1 MYRKCIQEFCNVKAN
16 LGQFTKGINDRK
28 MLEFEPLMVENVL
41 ELIKAQPQL
50 KPSFVYISHSQEVSN
65 ANSKSE

>member
-1 MYRKCIQEFCNVKAN
+1 M
-16 LGQFTKGINDRK
+16 GQFIKGINDRK
-28 MLEFEPLMVENVL
+28 LLEFEPLMVENVL

-50 KPSFVYISHSQEVSN
+50 KPSFVYISHSQEASN